1 MSVEVQLRH
10 GYSCYTERKHNMNI
24 KELKSPYE
32 IYPFENMTKW
42 DKFKLWL
49 RADVP
54 YFFMNLWWKVTK
66 KY

>member
-1 MSVEVQLRH
+1 MKNI
-10 GYSCYTERKHNMNI
+10 ER
-24 KELKSPYE
+24 LKSPYE
-32 IYPFENMTKW
+32 CYPFTEMTRW

-54 YFFMNLWWKVTK
+54 YFFMDLWWKITK

>member
-1 MSVEVQLRH
+1 VIKYWLVKNIK
-10 GYSCYTERKHNMNI
+10 YERKFNMNI

-32 IYPFENMTKW
+32 IYPFKNMTKW